1 MIHITREAEERTSA
15 SSTSDD
21 QEILSRFVMLARHI
35 SLAKDLPEIIRF
47 MPTSVLDVLEAVGCS
62 LVRIEDDGQQTM
74 LAHGGRVGELWECV
88 DQDRTRGGD
97 PVLDALRE
105 ARIVVRVHQS
115 SDGQG
120 MGYVYVTSGM
130 SIDGIRVALLVH
142 ARRSPQDA
150 PLLETFLNAIVHVL
164 LVEIRALTASE
175 SSTRPLS
182 SGMSVSLDGGPMLS
196 ERQRQVLDL
205 MGQGATYGQ
214 MALRLGYSESTVKQ
228 EAMRIFRKLGVRN
241 RQEAA
246 LHLATSSVA

>member
-1 MIHITREAEERTSA
+1 MIHITRDEERSIL
-15 SSTSDD
+15 SVPSED

-35 SLAKDLPEIIRF
+35 SLAKDLPEIVRF
-47 MPTSVLDVLEAVGCS
+47 MPTSVLDVLDAVGCS

-74 LAHGGRVGELWECV
+74 LAHGGRVGELWEYV
-88 DQDRTRGGD
+88 DQDRAAGGD

-105 ARIVVRVHQS
+105 ARIVVRAHEASQGS
-115 SDGQG
+115 SPA
-120 MGYVYVTSGM
+120 YVYVTSGM
-130 SIDGIRVALLVH
+130 SIDGIRIALLVH
-142 ARRSPQDA
+142 ARRSPDNA
-150 PLLETFLNAIVHVL
+150 PLLEIFLNAIVHVL
-164 LVEIRALTASE
+164 LVEIRALTASD
-175 SSTRPLS
+175 SSSRSLS
-182 SGMSVSLDGGPMLS
+182 TSMSVSLDGGPMLS
-196 ERQRQVLDL
+196 DRQRQVLDL

>member
-1 MIHITREAEERTSA
+1 MIHITRETEETVVPA
-15 SSTSDD
+15 TTSDD

-35 SLAKDLPEIIRF
+35 SLAKDLPEIVRF
-47 MPTSVLDVLEAVGCS
+47 MPTSVLDVLDAVGCS

-88 DQDRTRGGD
+88 DQDRARGGD

-105 ARIVVRVHQS
+105 ARIVVRHHNAGEDRS
-115 SDGQG
+115 PGH
-120 MGYVYVTSGM
+120 VYVTAGM
-130 SIDGIRVALLVH
+130 SFDGIRVALLVH
-142 ARRSPQDA
+142 ARRRPESTT
-150 PLLETFLNAIVHVL
+150 LLEVFLNAIVHVL

-175 SSTRPLS
+175 SSTRSLTT
-182 SGMSVSLDGGPMLS
+182 GMAVSLDGGPMLS